1 MVMRPSFFFG
11 LLMGAALFGGCAQE
25 DPIQSFEMR
34 FVTTSDCSQVGSN
47 AVQCE
52 DEIELQNIERAGRWV
67 LEDEGGGLPP
77 LVNQGYFVATTE
89 GGRSY
94 TGLYFTND
102 GATET
107 ESCRGEGGVCYFART
122 RTDSVDPA
130 TECLTI
136 QETALDFKVVGG
148 ILSGLVTETRFSD
161 ESCGTATVGQ
171 AITSVNGVFQS
182 ETVLARE
189 GNVE

>member
-1 MVMRPSFFFG
+1 MVVRPYFFLG
-11 LLMGAALFGGCAQE
+11 CLIAATIVGGCAQE
-25 DPIQSFEMR
+25 DPIQSFENR
-34 FVTTSDCSQVGSN
+34 FVTISDCSQVGSN

-52 DEIELQNIERAGRWV
+52 DEVELQNIERTGRWV

-89 GGRSY
+89 DGRSY
-94 TGLYFTND
+94 TGLYFLND

-107 ESCRGEGGVCYFART
+107 ESCKGEGGVCYFARS
-122 RTDSVDPA
+122 RTDSVDPN
-130 TECLTI
+130 TQCLTI

-148 ILSGLVTETRFSD
+148 ILSGLVSETRFTD

-171 AITSVNGVFQS
+171 AITSVNGIFQS
-182 ETVLARE
+182 DTVLARE
-189 GNVE
+189 GAL

>member
-1 MVMRPSFFFG
+1 MVMRPYFF
-11 LLMGAALFGGCAQE
+11 LCCLIAATIAGGCAQE
-25 DPIQSFEMR
+25 DPIQSFEIR
-34 FVTTSDCSQVGSN
+34 FVTTSDCSQVGAN

-52 DEIELQNIERAGRWV
+52 DEVELQNIERTGRWV

-89 GGRSY
+89 DGRSY

-107 ESCRGEGGVCYFART
+107 ESCKGEGGVCYFART
-122 RTDSVDPA
+122 RTDSMDPI

-171 AITSVNGVFQS
+171 AITSVNGIFQS
-182 ETVLARE
+182 ETVMARE
-189 GNVE
+189 GTL